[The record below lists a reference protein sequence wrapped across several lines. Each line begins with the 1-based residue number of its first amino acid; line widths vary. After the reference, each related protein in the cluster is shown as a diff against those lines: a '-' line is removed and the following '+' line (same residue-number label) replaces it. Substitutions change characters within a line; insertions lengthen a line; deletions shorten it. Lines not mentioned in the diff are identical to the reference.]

1 MLAVD
6 TNVLVRFLARDD
18 TGQTARADHL
28 LRVNRIWIPKTVLL
42 ETEWVLRNSYAFDR
56 DRITADFRGLLGLTT
71 AQAEDDGTVAE
82 ALEWYAAGL
91 DFADALHLASSGGAR
106 EFATFDRK
114 LAARAA
120 RVTSTRVL
128 TLR

>member
-56 DRITADFRGLLGLTT
+56 IGSQRIF
-71 AQAEDDGTVAE
+71 
-82 ALEWYAAGL
+82 AACS
-91 DFADALHLASSGGAR
+91 D
-106 EFATFDRK
+106 
-114 LAARAA
+114 
-120 RVTSTRVL
+120 
-128 TLR
+128 